1 MKLMDRWKRTILKRS
16 LIACA
21 AAATVGAS
29 GRCLAQVT
37 PSPSAEV
44 GPAVLQPPRP
54 SRSVP
59 VDVNVQ
65 QAHLGVSYP
74 SLQQPAEVPAAPQK
88 AQPPAPQAPVAP
100 QTPMY
105 APQAPTYAPQMPVY
119 APQYPM
125 YAPQYMPMA
134 PQFAPQAPAAG
145 NFFLPQAAP
154 TAMAPMAPAAMPM
167 APMVPAMA
175 MAPAALTSSAV
186 SVPTSRTSTS
196 LRVRGPGPLALGLS
210 RIGERLV
217 QLGRT
222 RIESVQETVLDT
234 PNVHAG
240 GGLAT
245 ISTSGLAP
253 VPQPPAA
260 PPAAQPPAA
269 PPASPQAPTPS
280 PQDAHP
286 HHHKKSFMEHVFGH

>member
-1 MKLMDRWKRTILKRS
+1 MDGWKRTILERS

-21 AAATVGAS
+21 AVALTTTGPS

-44 GPAVLQPPRP
+44 DPAALHRPRAT
-54 SRSVP
+54 RGVP
-59 VDVNVQ
+59 VDASVQ
-65 QAHLGVSYP
+65 QAHHGVSYP
-74 SLQQPAEVPAAPQK
+74 SAQQTQEAPAAPQK
-88 AQPPAPQAPVAP
+88 FQPPAPQAPSLAP
-100 QTPMY
+100 QTPAF
-105 APQAPTYAPQMPVY
+105 APQTPAFAPQMPAF

-125 YAPQYMPMA
+125 YAPQFMPMM
-134 PQFAPQAPAAG
+134 PQFAPQAPTAG

-154 TAMAPMAPAAMPM
+154 TAMAPTAMAPAAMPM
-167 APMVPAMA
+167 MPMMPAMA
-175 MAPAALTSSAV
+175 MAPAALTNSSV
-186 SVPTSRTSTS
+186 SVPTSRTSSS

-234 PNVHAG
+234 PNVHGG

-253 VPQPPAA
+253 VQPPTQAAPPAA
-260 PPAAQPPAA
+260 PPAAPEN
-269 PPASPQAPTPS
+269 PTPS
-280 PQDAHP
+280 PQGSHP
-286 HHHKKSFMEHVFGH
+286 HHHKKSLMGHVFGD